1 MGTKP
6 VVAYRHGQAAIV
18 EALGAFGAQGER
30 HTPWMKARDLA
41 RSVGAADETDPQF
54 QANVQAL
61 YEAGSIRL
69 MSGRQARSRHHNRP
83 ATYGDGYPCLPLQRK
98 RGLGAVK
105 HPIPFVRPVVCGRRG
120 P

>member
-1 MGTKP
+1 MEERMGMNTAA
-6 VVAYRHGQAAIV
+6 AYRHGQAAIV
-18 EALGAFGAQGER
+18 EALRAFGAQGER

-69 MSGRQARSRHHNRP
+69 MSGSKASGGSFFEAMLVP
-83 ATYGDGYPCLPLQRK
+83 AAEPAELA
-98 RGLGAVK
+98 GAAE
-105 HPIPFVRPVVCGRRG
+105 
-120 P
+120 